1 MHSHKSIERV
11 YAIVK
16 FISLGF
22 IILSGIMITNKES
35 IDSIGLA
42 TGVHLST
49 VLIFIVHI
57 IAVITLLSSII
68 FINIFN
74 LYTNKRIIIFGK
86 RSLDTVLLRVVL
98 PAIIL
103 VAGLTGLI
111 IYEPFRWVIP
121 FWAFNLGWDFI
132 FTSKNIHLW
141 LAYLSLLVIA
151 VYLVL
156 IVTHRMKVAK

>member
-1 MHSHKSIERV
+1 
-11 YAIVK
+11 
-16 FISLGF
+16 
-22 IILSGIMITNKES
+22 MIANKES
-35 IDSIGLA
+35 QDSIGLA
-42 TGVHLST
+42 VGVYMST

-57 IAVITLLSSII
+57 LSVITLLSSII

-74 LYTNKRIIIFGK
+74 LYTNKRIIIFYK
-86 RSLDTVLLRVVL
+86 RSLESIMLRIAL

-132 FTSKNIHLW
+132 FTSKIIHLW
-141 LAYLSLLVIA
+141 LAYLSLVVIV
-151 VYLVL
+151 VYLV
-156 IVTHRMKVAK
+156 IIFTQRMKVTK

>member
-1 MHSHKSIERV
+1 
-11 YAIVK
+11 
-16 FISLGF
+16 
-22 IILSGIMITNKES
+22 MIANKES
-35 IDSIGLA
+35 LDSIGLA
-42 TGVHLST
+42 VGVYMST

-57 IAVITLLSSII
+57 LSVITLLSSII

-74 LYTNKRIIIFGK
+74 LYTNKRIIIFYK
-86 RSLDTVLLRVVL
+86 RSLESIMLRIAL

-141 LAYLSLLVIA
+141 LAYLSLVVIV

-156 IVTHRMKVAK
+156 NFTQRMKVTK

>member
-1 MHSHKSIERV
+1 
-11 YAIVK
+11 
-16 FISLGF
+16 
-22 IILSGIMITNKES
+22 MIANKES
-35 IDSIGLA
+35 QDSIGLA
-42 TGVHLST
+42 VGVYMST

-57 IAVITLLSSII
+57 LSVITLLSSII

-74 LYTNKRIIIFGK
+74 LYTNKRIIIFYK
-86 RSLDTVLLRVVL
+86 RSLESIMLRIAL

-141 LAYLSLLVIA
+141 LAYLSLVVIV
-151 VYLVL
+151 VYLV
-156 IVTHRMKVAK
+156 IIFTQRMKVTK